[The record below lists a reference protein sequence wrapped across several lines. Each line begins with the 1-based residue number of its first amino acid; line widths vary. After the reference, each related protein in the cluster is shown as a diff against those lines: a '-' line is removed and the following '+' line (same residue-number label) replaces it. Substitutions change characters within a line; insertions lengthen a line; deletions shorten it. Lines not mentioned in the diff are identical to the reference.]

1 MERLQLEKR
10 TLEGERDNLAGV
22 VSGLRRDMQGQD
34 QQLQQE
40 FQRVLR
46 AKEELGRRVEELL
59 RDNMAAREQA
69 MQQQSLLQN
78 EVDRLHDELARSQQ
92 QVWPPAWDHG

>member
-34 QQLQQE
+34 HQLQQE

-46 AKEELGRRVEELL
+46 AKEELGRRVEELQ

-78 EVDRLHDELARSQQ
+78 EVDRLLARSQQ